1 MTKWRFS
8 YRNKLILAMLV
19 SLLPVLIV
27 QMVSYY
33 VSSDAMK
40 RKTDVLVEA
49 NLVQTSKNLDTSLQ
63 AYEDL
68 LYQIITND
76 DVIQLLGEINHP
88 TENVELSKRK
98 LINMLASYSYAKGGI
113 RSVAIFASNGTLISY
128 DRQTGSPY
136 DNLWTQ
142 VPNVTELP
150 LYKNAVA
157 NNTGSIMTIPEKMY
171 SINSSEQYGFHLAR
185 KLTDYNEISLDS
197 MGVAVI
203 TVYESVMAKAIN
215 VAEPGGESAG
225 QIDNRNFLADGQG
238 TIISSPD
245 KGNIGKRVSEVLTRS
260 TISNTYVNPNS
271 GWTIYNLIDQK
282 KLFREMY
289 AMRRLTLTVG
299 IAALLAAAVLIFYFS
314 SRLSNSIRR
323 VVKAMRNASLGTLTA
338 HVDESAR
345 DEISTIAFNFNKM
358 MNTINELMR
367 EVKETGEKRREAE
380 IHALEAQINPHFLY
394 NSLDSINWLAI
405 EKEEHQISQMLKG
418 LAQILRYSIKDSNK
432 RVAVQEELQWM
443 DRYIFLQQHRFR
455 SSFSCTVERD
465 DRALDCLIPKLIL
478 QPFIENAIIHGFAG
492 VKQGGELR
500 IGIRLLEGPA
510 ESGRS
515 AASQGISSTDQRLEW
530 VIRDNGCGM
539 DEATLTDI
547 IKENPDNLSGIGI
560 RNVLDRLRMYYGDE
574 ASCTIESHEGAG
586 TEVRM
591 IMPAIWRGDEK
602 QG

>member
-1 MTKWRFS
+1 MTKWRFN

-19 SLLPVLIV
+19 SLLPVLAV

-76 DVIQLLGEINHP
+76 DVVRLLGEINHP

-98 LINMLASYSYAKGGI
+98 LINLLASYSYAKNGI
-113 RSVAIFASNGTLISY
+113 RSVAIFAANGTLISY

-136 DNLWTQ
+136 DNLWTR

-150 LYKNAVA
+150 LYKEAVM
-157 NNTGSIMTIPEKMY
+157 NKTDSIMTIPEQMD

-185 KLTDYNEISLDS
+185 KLTNYNAISLDS

-203 TVYESVMAKAIN
+203 TVYESVLAKAIN
-215 VAEPGGESAG
+215 VAEPGGGSAG
-225 QIDNRNFLADGQG
+225 QIDNRNFLADNRGV
-238 TIISSPD
+238 IISSPE
-245 KGNIGKRVSEVLTRS
+245 KNSIGQRVGELLTRS
-260 TISNTYVNPNS
+260 TITNTYVNPNS
-271 GWTIYNLIDQK
+271 GWTLYNLIDQK
-282 KLFREMY
+282 KLFSEMY

-299 IAALLAAAVLIFYFS
+299 FGALLAAALLIFYFS
-314 SRLSNSIRR
+314 NRLSGSIRR
-323 VVKAMRNASLGTLTA
+323 VVKAMRNASLGTLTV
-338 HVDESAR
+338 HVDEPSR

-358 MNTINELMR
+358 MNTINELMH

-380 IHALEAQINPHFLY
+380 IRALEAQINPHFLY

-432 RVAVQEELQWM
+432 RVAVREELQWM
-443 DRYIFLQQHRFR
+443 DRYIYLQQHRFR

-465 DRALDCLIPKLIL
+465 DRTLDCLVPKLIL
-478 QPFIENAIIHGFAG
+478 QPFIENAIIHGFSG
-492 VKQGGELR
+492 IKQGGELW
-500 IGIRLLEGPA
+500 IGIRLLPELA
-510 ESGRS
+510 KNGRTAATHNTS
-515 AASQGISSTDQRLEW
+515 AGGRLEW

-539 DEATLTDI
+539 DEAKLAEI
-547 IKENPDNLSGIGI
+547 FKENPDHPIGIGI
-560 RNVLDRLRMYYGDE
+560 RNVLERLRMYYRDE
-574 ASCTIESHEGAG
+574 ASCSIQSRVGAG

-591 IMPAIWRGDEK
+591 IMPAIWRGEE
-602 QG
+602 QQ